1 MKLRMNTHVRSCSK
15 SLFGNLY
22 MLEVCSAIAEA
33 YPERVSLMAL
43 VGEQAL
49 SPSVYS
55 SPLRRLVEGGF
66 LQDLGHDEEDYRTRW
81 YEPKPSPLWEAAKEL
96 RRSIGE
102 AA

>member
-1 MKLRMNTHVRSCSK
+1 MNHKLRIRSK

-33 YPERVSLMAL
+33 FPERVSLMAL

-55 SPLRRLVEGGF
+55 SPLRRLVQGGF
-66 LQDLGHDEEDYRTRW
+66 LQDLGHDEEDHRTRW
-81 YEPKPSPLWEAAKEL
+81 YEPQPSPLWEAAKEL
-96 RRSIGE
+96 RRSIEE
-102 AA
+102 AQ